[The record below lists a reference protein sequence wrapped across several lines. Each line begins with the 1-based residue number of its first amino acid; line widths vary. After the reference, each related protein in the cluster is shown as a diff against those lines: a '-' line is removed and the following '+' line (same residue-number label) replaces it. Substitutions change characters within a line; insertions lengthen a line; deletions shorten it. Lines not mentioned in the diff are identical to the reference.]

1 MERCPSC
8 RARLKG
14 AALCPRCGAD
24 LDLLVRVENQVKL
37 WMHDAITSFQSGDR
51 DNALDCLRKIDALDS
66 SPATKRVS
74 GFLQDKLKRP
84 LVRSIGGRTN
94 HAQDDELRKIIIDC
108 ANQVYL
114 ALGEGLMLSAY
125 EDCLSR
131 EMSLRDINFKRYYP
145 VPVVYKGLQL
155 RDCGRI
161 NHLVEETIAIFL
173 CPASREIDRYERRFA
188 NWIRLGGFS
197 SGLLI
202 DFDAAQPVSGL

>member
-1 MERCPSC
+1 M
-8 RARLKG
+8 
-14 AALCPRCGAD
+14 
-24 LDLLVRVENQVKL
+24 DLLVRVENQVKQ
-37 WMHDAITSFQSGDR
+37 WMHDAIAGFQSGDR
-51 DNALDCLRKIDALDS
+51 DTALDRLRKINELDS
-66 SPATKRVS
+66 SPATKHVS
-74 GFLQDKLKRP
+74 DFLQHKLKRP

-94 HAQDDELRKIIIDC
+94 RAQDGELGKIIIDC

-114 ALGEGLMLSAY
+114 ALGEGLALSAY

-131 EMSLRDINFKRYYP
+131 EMSLRDLNFKRNCP

-161 NHLVEETIAIFL
+161 NHLVEEKIAVFL
-173 CPASREIDRYERRFA
+173 CPASREINRHERRFA

-202 DFDAAQPVSGL
+202 DFDAG